1 VNAPGKTKA
10 GSGKKKPAKKRAG
23 GKKPSSKKAKPG
35 YRSGDT
41 QRARERAEGII
52 DPSLSIITRDPL
64 RVQIVAIATQRPVSP
79 SEFRREAG
87 IALNVAS
94 YHFKVLREHGF
105 LEIVDLVPV
114 RGATKHMHIA
124 TKKGFISDA
133 EWGQVEQAL
142 RPGVAGAILQDFNGR
157 VSQAIVT
164 GTLFA
169 RDDACL
175 YWAPRC
181 LDEIAWA
188 EQVEIIAWCIEESE
202 RLEQDTI
209 KRSANGESKGGFP
222 ATFAIAGFTSP
233 TPSQI
238 KRAKG
243 KVKAGAKTKPKR
255 KRSQGKGKEC

>member
-1 VNAPGKTKA
+1 VSAPDKA
-10 GSGKKKPAKKRAG
+10 KAVRGKKAPAKKPTAG
-23 GKKPSSKKAKPG
+23 KEATSKKANLS

-52 DPSLSIITRDPL
+52 DPSLSVITRDPL

-79 SEFRREAG
+79 SEFAREAG

-94 YHFKVLREHGF
+94 YHFKVLRKHEF
-105 LEIVDLVPV
+105 LEIVEKVPV
-114 RGATKHMHIA
+114 RGSRKNMHVA

-133 EWGQVEQAL
+133 EWGEVEQAL
-142 RPGVAGAILQDFNGR
+142 RPGVAGVILQDFNGR
-157 VSQAIVT
+157 VSQAMVT
-164 GTLFA
+164 GTLYE

-175 YWAPRC
+175 YWVPRC
-181 LDEIAWA
+181 LDEIAWV

-209 KRSANGESKGGFP
+209 KRRAKGESKDSFP

-238 KRAKG
+238 RRAKG
-243 KVKAGAKTKPKR
+243 KTKGKAKR
-255 KRSQGKGKEC
+255 KRPKAKGKDS

>member
-1 VNAPGKTKA
+1 MNAPGKTKA
-10 GSGKKKPAKKRAG
+10 GSGEKEPAKKRAR
-23 GKKPSSKKAKPG
+23 SKKAAGKKAKRA

-52 DPSLSIITRDPL
+52 DPGLSIITRDPL

-79 SEFRREAG
+79 SEFSREAG

-94 YHFKVLREHGF
+94 YHFKVLREHEY
-105 LEIVDLVPV
+105 LEIVELVPV

-164 GTLFA
+164 GTLFK

-175 YWAPRC
+175 YWTPRC
-181 LDEIAWA
+181 LDEIAWT

-209 KRSANGESKGGFP
+209 KRRADGKSKDGFP

-243 KVKAGAKTKPKR
+243 KAKTKAKPKR
-255 KRSQGKGKEC
+255 KRSKANGKGS

>member
-1 VNAPGKTKA
+1 MSAPGKAEA
-10 GSGKKKPAKKRAG
+10 GSGAKKRT
-23 GKKPSSKKAKPG
+23 KKRAASKKNTGSKKAKQPS
-35 YRSGDT
+35 RRGDT

-52 DPSLSIITRDPL
+52 DPGLSVITRDPL
-64 RVQIVAIATQRPVSP
+64 RVQIVAIATQRPISP
-79 SEFRREAG
+79 SEFAREAG

-94 YHFKVLREHGF
+94 YHFKVLREHEF
-105 LEIVDLVPV
+105 LEIVELVQV
-114 RGATKHMHIA
+114 RGATKRMHVA
-124 TKKGFISDA
+124 TKKGFISDSD
-133 EWGQVEQAL
+133 WGEVKQAL

-157 VSQAIVT
+157 VSQAMVT
-164 GTLFA
+164 GTLYE

-175 YWAPRC
+175 YWVPRC

-202 RLEQDTI
+202 RLEQDTV
-209 KRSANGESKGGFP
+209 KRRADGESEGGFP

-243 KVKAGAKTKPKR
+243 KAKATKKPKR
-255 KRSQGKGKEC
+255 KRSKGDGEDS

>member
-1 VNAPGKTKA
+1 MSAPARAQAKR
-10 GSGKKKPAKKRAG
+10 SKKKPAKKRATS
-23 GKKPSSKKAKPG
+23 KKPAAKRS

-52 DPSLSIITRDPL
+52 DPSLSVITRDPL
-64 RVQIVAIATQRPVSP
+64 RVQIVAIATQRPISP
-79 SEFRREAG
+79 SEFSREAG

-94 YHFKVLREHGF
+94 YHFKVLREHEF
-105 LEIVDLVPV
+105 LEIVEKVPV
-114 RGATKHMHIA
+114 RGSRKNMHVA
-124 TKKGFISDA
+124 TKKGFISDSD
-133 EWGQVEQAL
+133 WGQVEQAL

-164 GTLFA
+164 GTLLE

-181 LDEIAWA
+181 LDEIAWV

-209 KRSANGESKGGFP
+209 KRRANGKSDEGFP

-238 KRAKG
+238 RRAKG
-243 KVKAGAKTKPKR
+243 KAKTKPKR
-255 KRSQGKGKEC
+255 KRPKTKGKES

>member
-1 VNAPGKTKA
+1 MSAPARAQTKR
-10 GSGKKKPAKKRAG
+10 SKKKPAKKRVAS
-23 GKKPSSKKAKPG
+23 KKPAAKRG

-52 DPSLSIITRDPL
+52 DPSLSVITRDPL
-64 RVQIVAIATQRPVSP
+64 RVQIVAIATQRPISP
-79 SEFRREAG
+79 SEFSREAG

-94 YHFKVLREHGF
+94 YHFKVLRQHEF
-105 LEIVDLVPV
+105 LEIVEKVPV
-114 RGATKHMHIA
+114 RGSRKNMHVA
-124 TKKGFISDA
+124 TKKGFISDSD
-133 EWGQVEQAL
+133 WGQVEQAL

-164 GTLFA
+164 GTLVE

-181 LDEIAWA
+181 LDEMAWA
-188 EQVEIIAWCIEESE
+188 ELVEIISWCIEESE

-209 KRSANGESKGGFP
+209 KRRADGKSNDGFP
-222 ATFAIAGFTSP
+222 ATFAIAGFPSP
-233 TPSQI
+233 TPSQV

-243 KVKAGAKTKPKR
+243 KVKAGAKIKPKR
-255 KRSQGKGKEC
+255 KRPKTKSKDS